1 MLICT
6 NTFYHVKIYISKIFL
21 NKRKKWIKVQIKRR
35 SYSIAK
41 DWRIFPGHISQ
52 IILGQYPLLA
62 VILTLPALG
71 VFIAVSQNSGNIL
84 IGSVIGFGLHFLLL
98 SASGRIS
105 SAQKRSFQMLKEAK
119 SEGQTQ

>member
-41 DWRIFPGHISQ
+41 DWRIFWVSTA
-52 IILGQYPLLA
+52 LA

-105 SAQKRSFQMLKEAK
+105 SALSSILDD
-119 SEGQTQ
+119 